1 MKKLLTL
8 ILCLAMVLSVFA
20 GCSSTPATEEG
31 ASSSGE
37 AAQGEAAD
45 SEYKDTLV
53 FAMNTDVQSMD
64 PQIQND
70 TTSEQVVKMLYNT
83 LLKFQDDGTVVGD
96 LAESWSVSED
106 KLTWTF
112 NLKQGVKF
120 HNGKELTS
128 ADVKATFDRALNA
141 EAGGLRTTEI
151 IKMFTSV
158 EAPDPYT
165 VTITTDGPYGP
176 MESLMCNMS
185 LGIMDADYIEQY
197 GLDLGT
203 SAEGENGTGPFKVVS
218 WERDQEIV
226 VERFDDYFGT
236 PAKLQTVVY
245 TIIPEA
251 ASRVIALE
259 TGEVDVI
266 DKPTDEDLARLE
278 ADTENYTVL
287 RKPTISQRLFRFGC
301 NDPIMSN
308 TKVRQ
313 AIVYA
318 IDRQAIIDAL
328 FAGSAYPST
337 APLAPVTFGYSD
349 LGEIEQ
355 DLELAKSLLA
365 EAGYPDGFDTKIIT
379 TERYQNG
386 IELAEIISQQ
396 LAEIGINAE
405 IEVWEWSALS
415 ASWNGVTADEFDQPI
430 FIMGAGP
437 SMRDADGGLRG
448 LYTTSDTVHV
458 RPGRLS
464 GPVYDRHPQQ
474 RLQLRLLLQRGSGC
488 PHRAG
493 YAGDRP
499 AEAGGDLQ
507 GSHGDPVSGRPGRL
521 LALRYVWSGHYLLQG
536 GRRDPEP
543 HFHRYL

>member
-8 ILCLAMVLSVFA
+8 ILCLAMVLTAF

-31 ASSSGE
+31 ASASGD

-83 LLKFQDDGTVVGD
+83 LLKFEDDGTVVGD

-165 VTITTDGPYGP
+165 VTITTDAPYGP

-278 ADTENYTVL
+278 ADTENFTVL

-301 NDPIMSN
+301 NDPIISN

-328 FAGSAYPST
+328 FTGSGYPST

-365 EAGYPDGFDTKIIT
+365 EAGYPDGFDTKIVT

-396 LAEIGINAE
+396 LAQIGINAK

-415 ASWNGVTADEFDQPI
+415 ASWNGITADEFDQPI

-448 LYTTSDTVHV
+448 LYTTSET
-458 RPGRLS
+458 GLN
-464 GPVYDRHPQQ
+464 DRNYGFYSNAEVDALIEQGMQETDQQ
-474 RLQLRLLLQRGSGC
+474 KRVEI
-488 PHRAG
+488 
-493 YAGDRP
+493 YK
-499 AEAGGDLQ
+499 EAMEILYRE
-507 GSHGDPVSGRPGRL
+507 DPVAFWLFDMYG
-521 LALRYVWSGHYLLQG
+521 LAITSSKVEGVTLSPISTITFENATVKK
-536 GRRDPEP
+536 
-543 HFHRYL
+543 

>member
-31 ASSSGE
+31 ASASGE

-151 IKMFTSV
+151 IKMFTAV

-278 ADTENYTVL
+278 ADTENFTVL

-301 NDPIMSN
+301 NDPIISN

-328 FAGSAYPST
+328 FTGSAYPST

-396 LAEIGINAE
+396 LAEIGINAK

-415 ASWNGVTADEFDQPI
+415 ASWNGITADEFDQPI

-448 LYTTSDTVHV
+448 LYTTSET
-458 RPGRLS
+458 GLN
-464 GPVYDRHPQQ
+464 DRNYGFYSNAEVDALIEQGMQETDQQ
-474 RLQLRLLLQRGSGC
+474 KRVEI
-488 PHRAG
+488 
-493 YAGDRP
+493 YK
-499 AEAGGDLQ
+499 EAMEILYRE
-507 GSHGDPVSGRPGRL
+507 DPVAFWLFDMYG
-521 LALRYVWSGHYLLQG
+521 LAITSSKVEGVTLSPISTITFENATVKK
-536 GRRDPEP
+536 
-543 HFHRYL
+543 

>member
-8 ILCLAMVLSVFA
+8 ILCLAMVLTVFA

-31 ASSSGE
+31 ASASGD

-53 FAMNTDVQSMD
+53 YALNTDVQSLD

-83 LLKFQDDGTVVGD
+83 LLKFEDDGTVVGD

-151 IKMFTSV
+151 IKMFTAV

-203 SAEGENGTGPFKVVS
+203 SVEGENGTGPFKVVS

-236 PAKLQTVVY
+236 PAKLKTVVY
-245 TIIPEA
+245 TVIPEA

-266 DKPTDEDLARLE
+266 DKPTNEDLERLE
-278 ADTENYTVL
+278 ADTENFTVL

-301 NDPIMSN
+301 NDPIISN

-337 APLAPVTFGYSD
+337 APLAPVTFGYSN

-365 EAGYPDGFDTKIIT
+365 EAGYPDGFDTKIVT

-415 ASWNGVTADEFDQPI
+415 ASWNGITADEFDQPI

-448 LYTTSDTVHV
+448 LYTTSET
-458 RPGRLS
+458 GLN
-464 GPVYDRHPQQ
+464 DRNYGFYSNAEVDALIEQGMQETDQQ
-474 RLQLRLLLQRGSGC
+474 KRVEI
-488 PHRAG
+488 
-493 YAGDRP
+493 YK
-499 AEAGGDLQ
+499 EAMEILYRE
-507 GSHGDPVSGRPGRL
+507 DPVAFWLFDMYG
-521 LALRYVWSGHYLLQG
+521 LAITSSKVEGVTLSPISTITFENATVKK
-536 GRRDPEP
+536 
-543 HFHRYL
+543 

>member
-8 ILCLAMVLSVFA
+8 ILCLAMVLTVFV

-31 ASSSGE
+31 ASASGD

-53 FAMNTDVQSMD
+53 YALNTDVQSLD

-83 LLKFQDDGTVVGD
+83 LLKFEDDGTVVGD

-151 IKMFTSV
+151 IKMFTAV

-203 SAEGENGTGPFKVVS
+203 SVEGENGTGPFKVVS

-236 PAKLQTVVY
+236 PAKLKTVVY
-245 TIIPEA
+245 TVIPEA

-278 ADTENYTVL
+278 ADTENFTVL

-301 NDPIMSN
+301 NDPIISN

-328 FAGSAYPST
+328 FTGSAYPST

-365 EAGYPDGFDTKIIT
+365 EAGYPDGFDTKIVT

-415 ASWNGVTADEFDQPI
+415 ASWNGITADEFDQPI

-448 LYTTSDTVHV
+448 LYTTSET
-458 RPGRLS
+458 GLN
-464 GPVYDRHPQQ
+464 DRNYGFYSNAEVDALIEQGMQETDQQ
-474 RLQLRLLLQRGSGC
+474 KRVEI
-488 PHRAG
+488 
-493 YAGDRP
+493 YK
-499 AEAGGDLQ
+499 EAMEILYRE
-507 GSHGDPVSGRPGRL
+507 DPVAFWLFDMYG
-521 LALRYVWSGHYLLQG
+521 LAITSSKVEGVTLSPISTITFENATVKK
-536 GRRDPEP
+536 
-543 HFHRYL
+543 

>member
-8 ILCLAMVLSVFA
+8 ILCLAMVLTVFA

-31 ASSSGE
+31 ASASGG

-83 LLKFQDDGTVVGD
+83 LLKFEDDGTVVGD

-106 KLTWTF
+106 KLTLTF

-151 IKMFTSV
+151 IKMFTAV

-165 VTITTDGPYGP
+165 VTITTDAPYGP

-236 PAKLQTVVY
+236 PAKLKTVVY
-245 TIIPEA
+245 TVIPEA

-301 NDPIMSN
+301 NDPIISN

-328 FAGSAYPST
+328 FTGSGYPST

-365 EAGYPDGFDTKIIT
+365 EAGYPDGFDTKIVT

-396 LAEIGINAE
+396 LAEIGINAK

-415 ASWNGVTADEFDQPI
+415 ASWNGITADEFDQPI

-448 LYTTSDTVHV
+448 LYTTSET
-458 RPGRLS
+458 GLN
-464 GPVYDRHPQQ
+464 DRNYGFYSNAEVDALIEQGMQETDQQ
-474 RLQLRLLLQRGSGC
+474 KRVEI
-488 PHRAG
+488 
-493 YAGDRP
+493 YK
-499 AEAGGDLQ
+499 EAMEILYRE
-507 GSHGDPVSGRPGRL
+507 DPVAFWLFDMYG
-521 LALRYVWSGHYLLQG
+521 LAITSSKVEGVTLSPISTITFENATVKK
-536 GRRDPEP
+536 
-543 HFHRYL
+543 

>member
-8 ILCLAMVLSVFA
+8 ILCLAMVLTVFV

-31 ASSSGE
+31 ASASGD

-53 FAMNTDVQSMD
+53 FAMNTDVQSLD

-83 LLKFQDDGTVVGD
+83 LLKFEDDGTVVGD

-151 IKMFTSV
+151 IKMFTAV

-226 VERFDDYFGT
+226 VERFDEYFGT

-278 ADTENYTVL
+278 ADTENFTVL

-301 NDPIMSN
+301 NDPIISN

-328 FAGSAYPST
+328 FTGSAYPST

-415 ASWNGVTADEFDQPI
+415 ASWNGITADEFDQPI

-448 LYTTSDTVHV
+448 LYTTSET
-458 RPGRLS
+458 GLN
-464 GPVYDRHPQQ
+464 DRNYGFYSNAEVDALIEQGMQETDQQ
-474 RLQLRLLLQRGSGC
+474 KRVEI
-488 PHRAG
+488 
-493 YAGDRP
+493 YK
-499 AEAGGDLQ
+499 EAMEILYRE
-507 GSHGDPVSGRPGRL
+507 DPVAFWLFDMYG
-521 LALRYVWSGHYLLQG
+521 LAITSSKVEGVTLSPISTITFENATVKK
-536 GRRDPEP
+536 
-543 HFHRYL
+543 

>member
-1 MKKLLTL
+1 MKKRLTL
-8 ILCLAMVLSVFA
+8 ILCLAMVLTVFV

-31 ASSSGE
+31 ASASGD

-83 LLKFQDDGTVVGD
+83 LLKFEDDGTVVGD

-165 VTITTDGPYGP
+165 VTITTDAPYGP

-278 ADTENYTVL
+278 ADTENFTVL

-301 NDPIMSN
+301 NDPIISN

-328 FAGSAYPST
+328 FTGSGYPST

-415 ASWNGVTADEFDQPI
+415 ASWNGITADEFDQPI

-448 LYTTSDTVHV
+448 LYTTSET
-458 RPGRLS
+458 GLN
-464 GPVYDRHPQQ
+464 DRNYGFYSNAEVDALIEQGMQETDQQ
-474 RLQLRLLLQRGSGC
+474 KRVEI
-488 PHRAG
+488 
-493 YAGDRP
+493 YK
-499 AEAGGDLQ
+499 EAMEILYRE
-507 GSHGDPVSGRPGRL
+507 DPVAFWLFDMYG
-521 LALRYVWSGHYLLQG
+521 LAITSSKVEGVTLSPISTITFENATVKKYA
-536 GRRDPEP
+536 
-543 HFHRYL
+543 

>member
-53 FAMNTDVQSMD
+53 FAMNTDVQSLD

-83 LLKFQDDGTVVGD
+83 LLKFEDDGTVVGD

-151 IKMFTSV
+151 IKMFTAV

-165 VTITTDGPYGP
+165 VTITTDAPYGP

-278 ADTENYTVL
+278 ADTENFTVL

-301 NDPIMSN
+301 NDPIISN

-328 FAGSAYPST
+328 FTGSGYPST

-365 EAGYPDGFDTKIIT
+365 EAGYPDGFDTKIVT

-396 LAEIGINAE
+396 LAEIGINAK

-415 ASWNGVTADEFDQPI
+415 ASWNGITADEFDQPI

-448 LYTTSDTVHV
+448 LYTTSET
-458 RPGRLS
+458 GLN
-464 GPVYDRHPQQ
+464 DRNYGFYSNAEVDALIEQGMQETDQQ
-474 RLQLRLLLQRGSGC
+474 KRVEI
-488 PHRAG
+488 
-493 YAGDRP
+493 YK
-499 AEAGGDLQ
+499 EAMEILYRE
-507 GSHGDPVSGRPGRL
+507 DPVAFWLFDMYG
-521 LALRYVWSGHYLLQG
+521 LAITSSKVEGVTLSPISTITFENATVKK
-536 GRRDPEP
+536 
-543 HFHRYL
+543 

>member
-53 FAMNTDVQSMD
+53 FAMNTDVQSLD

-83 LLKFQDDGTVVGD
+83 LLKFEDDGTVVGD

-151 IKMFTSV
+151 IKMFTAV

-278 ADTENYTVL
+278 ADTENFTVL

-301 NDPIMSN
+301 NDPIISN

-328 FAGSAYPST
+328 FTGSGYPST

-396 LAEIGINAE
+396 LAQIGINAE

-415 ASWNGVTADEFDQPI
+415 ASWNGITADEFDQPI

-448 LYTTSDTVHV
+448 LYTTSET
-458 RPGRLS
+458 GLN
-464 GPVYDRHPQQ
+464 DRNYGFYSNAEVDALIEQGMQETDQQ
-474 RLQLRLLLQRGSGC
+474 KRVEI
-488 PHRAG
+488 
-493 YAGDRP
+493 YK
-499 AEAGGDLQ
+499 EAMEILYRE
-507 GSHGDPVSGRPGRL
+507 DPVAFWLFDMYG
-521 LALRYVWSGHYLLQG
+521 LAITSSKVEGVTLSPISTITFENATVKK
-536 GRRDPEP
+536 
-543 HFHRYL
+543 

>member
-8 ILCLAMVLSVFA
+8 ILCLAMVLTVFA

-31 ASSSGE
+31 ASASGD

-53 FAMNTDVQSMD
+53 YALNTDVQSLD

-70 TTSEQVVKMLYNT
+70 TTSESVVKMLYNT
-83 LLKFQDDGTVVGD
+83 LLKFEDDGTVVGD

-151 IKMFTSV
+151 IKMFTAV

-203 SAEGENGTGPFKVVS
+203 SVEGENGTGPFKVVS

-278 ADTENYTVL
+278 ADTENFTVL

-301 NDPIMSN
+301 NDPIISN

-328 FAGSAYPST
+328 FTGSAYPST
-337 APLAPVTFGYSD
+337 APLAPVTFGYSN

-365 EAGYPDGFDTKIIT
+365 EAGYPDGFDTKIVT

-396 LAEIGINAE
+396 LAEIGINAK

-415 ASWNGVTADEFDQPI
+415 ASWNGITADEFDQPI

-448 LYTTSDTVHV
+448 LYTTSET
-458 RPGRLS
+458 GLN
-464 GPVYDRHPQQ
+464 DRNYGFYSNAEVDALIEQGMQETDQQ
-474 RLQLRLLLQRGSGC
+474 KRVEI
-488 PHRAG
+488 
-493 YAGDRP
+493 YK
-499 AEAGGDLQ
+499 EAMEILYRE
-507 GSHGDPVSGRPGRL
+507 DPVAFWLFDMYG
-521 LALRYVWSGHYLLQG
+521 LAITSSKVEGVTLSPISTITFENATVKK
-536 GRRDPEP
+536 
-543 HFHRYL
+543 

>member
-8 ILCLAMVLSVFA
+8 ILCLAMVLTVFV

-31 ASSSGE
+31 ASASGD

-53 FAMNTDVQSMD
+53 FAMNTDVQSLD

-151 IKMFTSV
+151 IKMFTAV

-278 ADTENYTVL
+278 ADTENFTVL

-301 NDPIMSN
+301 NDPIISN

-328 FAGSAYPST
+328 FTGSAYPST

-365 EAGYPDGFDTKIIT
+365 EAGYPDGFDTKIVT

-396 LAEIGINAE
+396 LAEIGINAK

-415 ASWNGVTADEFDQPI
+415 ASWNGITADEFDQPI

-448 LYTTSDTVHV
+448 LYTTSET
-458 RPGRLS
+458 GLN
-464 GPVYDRHPQQ
+464 DRNYGFYSNAEVDALIEQGMQETDQQ
-474 RLQLRLLLQRGSGC
+474 KRVEI
-488 PHRAG
+488 
-493 YAGDRP
+493 YK
-499 AEAGGDLQ
+499 EAMEILYRE
-507 GSHGDPVSGRPGRL
+507 DPVAFWLFDMYG
-521 LALRYVWSGHYLLQG
+521 LAITSSKVEGVTLSPISTITFENATVKK
-536 GRRDPEP
+536 
-543 HFHRYL
+543 

>member
-8 ILCLAMVLSVFA
+8 ILCLAMVLTVFA

-31 ASSSGE
+31 ASASGD

-83 LLKFQDDGTVVGD
+83 LLKFEDDGTVVGD

-151 IKMFTSV
+151 IKMFTAV

-185 LGIMDADYIEQY
+185 LGIMDADYIEKY

-203 SAEGENGTGPFKVVS
+203 SVEGENGTGPFKVVS

-278 ADTENYTVL
+278 ADTENFTVL

-301 NDPIMSN
+301 NDPIISN

-328 FAGSAYPST
+328 FTGSAYPST
-337 APLAPVTFGYSD
+337 APLAPVTFGYSN

-365 EAGYPDGFDTKIIT
+365 EAGYPDGFDTKIVT

-415 ASWNGVTADEFDQPI
+415 ASWNGITADEFDQPI

-448 LYTTSDTVHV
+448 LYTTSET
-458 RPGRLS
+458 GLN
-464 GPVYDRHPQQ
+464 DRNYGFYSNAEVDALIEQGMQETDQQ
-474 RLQLRLLLQRGSGC
+474 KRVEI
-488 PHRAG
+488 
-493 YAGDRP
+493 YK
-499 AEAGGDLQ
+499 EAMEILYRE
-507 GSHGDPVSGRPGRL
+507 DPVAFWLFDMYG
-521 LALRYVWSGHYLLQG
+521 LAITSSKVEGVTLSPISTITFENATVKK
-536 GRRDPEP
+536 
-543 HFHRYL
+543 

>member
-8 ILCLAMVLSVFA
+8 ILCLAMVLTVFA

-31 ASSSGE
+31 ASASGD

-53 FAMNTDVQSMD
+53 YALNTDVQSLD

-70 TTSEQVVKMLYNT
+70 TTSESVVKMLYNT
-83 LLKFQDDGTVVGD
+83 LLKFEDDGTVVGD

-151 IKMFTSV
+151 IKMFTAV

-203 SAEGENGTGPFKVVS
+203 SVEGENGTGPFKVVS

-245 TIIPEA
+245 TVIPEA

-266 DKPTDEDLARLE
+266 DKPTNEDLERLE
-278 ADTENYTVL
+278 ADTENFTVL

-301 NDPIMSN
+301 NDPIISN

-328 FAGSAYPST
+328 FTGSAYPST
-337 APLAPVTFGYSD
+337 APLAPVTFGYSN

-365 EAGYPDGFDTKIIT
+365 EAGYPDGFDTKIVT

-415 ASWNGVTADEFDQPI
+415 ASWNGITADEFDQPI

-448 LYTTSDTVHV
+448 LYTTSET
-458 RPGRLS
+458 GLN
-464 GPVYDRHPQQ
+464 DRNYGFYSNAEVDALIEQGMQETDQQ
-474 RLQLRLLLQRGSGC
+474 KRVEI
-488 PHRAG
+488 
-493 YAGDRP
+493 YK
-499 AEAGGDLQ
+499 EAMEILYRE
-507 GSHGDPVSGRPGRL
+507 DPVAFWLFDMYG
-521 LALRYVWSGHYLLQG
+521 LAITSSKVEGVTLSPISTITFENATVKK
-536 GRRDPEP
+536 
-543 HFHRYL
+543 

>member
-8 ILCLAMVLSVFA
+8 ILCLAMVLTVFA

-31 ASSSGE
+31 ASASGD

-83 LLKFQDDGTVVGD
+83 LLKFEDDGTVVGD

-151 IKMFTSV
+151 IKMFTAV

-203 SAEGENGTGPFKVVS
+203 SVEGENGTGPFKVVS

-245 TIIPEA
+245 TVIPEA

-266 DKPTDEDLARLE
+266 DKPTNEDLERLE
-278 ADTENYTVL
+278 ADTENFTVL

-301 NDPIMSN
+301 NDPIISN

-328 FAGSAYPST
+328 FTGSAYPST

-365 EAGYPDGFDTKIIT
+365 EAGYPDGFDTKIVT

-415 ASWNGVTADEFDQPI
+415 ASWNGITADEFDQPI

-448 LYTTSDTVHV
+448 LYTTSET
-458 RPGRLS
+458 GLN
-464 GPVYDRHPQQ
+464 DRNYGFYSNAEVDALIEQGMQETDQQ
-474 RLQLRLLLQRGSGC
+474 KRVEI
-488 PHRAG
+488 
-493 YAGDRP
+493 YK
-499 AEAGGDLQ
+499 EAMEILYRE
-507 GSHGDPVSGRPGRL
+507 DPVAFWLFDMYG
-521 LALRYVWSGHYLLQG
+521 LAITSSKVEGVTLSPISTITFENATVKK
-536 GRRDPEP
+536 
-543 HFHRYL
+543 

>member
-8 ILCLAMVLSVFA
+8 ILCLAMVLTVIA

-31 ASSSGE
+31 ASASGD

-83 LLKFQDDGTVVGD
+83 LLKFEDDGTVVGD

-278 ADTENYTVL
+278 ADTENFTVL

-301 NDPIMSN
+301 NDPIISN

-328 FAGSAYPST
+328 FTGSAYPST
-337 APLAPVTFGYSD
+337 APLAPVTFGYSN

-365 EAGYPDGFDTKIIT
+365 EAGYPDGFDTKIVT

-415 ASWNGVTADEFDQPI
+415 ASWNGITADEFDQPI

-448 LYTTSDTVHV
+448 LYTTSET
-458 RPGRLS
+458 GLN
-464 GPVYDRHPQQ
+464 DRNYGFYSNAEVDALIEQGMQETDQQ
-474 RLQLRLLLQRGSGC
+474 KRVEI
-488 PHRAG
+488 
-493 YAGDRP
+493 YK
-499 AEAGGDLQ
+499 EAMEILYRE
-507 GSHGDPVSGRPGRL
+507 DPVAFWLFDMYG
-521 LALRYVWSGHYLLQG
+521 LAITSSKVEGVTLSPISTITFENATVKK
-536 GRRDPEP
+536 
-543 HFHRYL
+543 

>member
-8 ILCLAMVLSVFA
+8 ILCLAMVLTVFV

-31 ASSSGE
+31 ASASGD

-151 IKMFTSV
+151 IKMFTAV

-185 LGIMDADYIEQY
+185 LGIMDADYIEKY

-203 SAEGENGTGPFKVVS
+203 SVEGENGTGPFKVVS

-278 ADTENYTVL
+278 ADTENFTVL

-301 NDPIMSN
+301 NDPIISN

-328 FAGSAYPST
+328 FTGSAYPST

-396 LAEIGINAE
+396 LAEIGINAK

-415 ASWNGVTADEFDQPI
+415 ASWNGITADEFDQPI

-448 LYTTSDTVHV
+448 LYTTSET
-458 RPGRLS
+458 GLN
-464 GPVYDRHPQQ
+464 DRNYGFYSNAEVDALIEQGMQETDQQ
-474 RLQLRLLLQRGSGC
+474 KRVEI
-488 PHRAG
+488 
-493 YAGDRP
+493 YK
-499 AEAGGDLQ
+499 EAMEILYRE
-507 GSHGDPVSGRPGRL
+507 DPVAFWLFDMYG
-521 LALRYVWSGHYLLQG
+521 LAITSSKVEGVTLSPISTITFENATVKK
-536 GRRDPEP
+536 
-543 HFHRYL
+543 

>member
-8 ILCLAMVLSVFA
+8 ILCLAMVLTAF

-31 ASSSGE
+31 ASASGD

-53 FAMNTDVQSMD
+53 FAMNTDVQSLD

-83 LLKFQDDGTVVGD
+83 LLKFEDDGTVVGD

-165 VTITTDGPYGP
+165 VTITTDAPYGP

-278 ADTENYTVL
+278 ADTENFTVL

-301 NDPIMSN
+301 NDPIISN

-328 FAGSAYPST
+328 FTGSGYPST

-396 LAEIGINAE
+396 LAQIGINAE

-415 ASWNGVTADEFDQPI
+415 ASWNGITADEFDQPI

-448 LYTTSDTVHV
+448 LYTTSET
-458 RPGRLS
+458 GLN
-464 GPVYDRHPQQ
+464 DRNYGFYSNAEVDALIEQGMQETDQQ
-474 RLQLRLLLQRGSGC
+474 KRVEI
-488 PHRAG
+488 
-493 YAGDRP
+493 YK
-499 AEAGGDLQ
+499 EAMEILYRE
-507 GSHGDPVSGRPGRL
+507 DPVAFWLFDMYG
-521 LALRYVWSGHYLLQG
+521 LAITSSKVEGVTLSPISTITFENATVKK
-536 GRRDPEP
+536 
-543 HFHRYL
+543 

>member
-8 ILCLAMVLSVFA
+8 ILCLAMVLTVFA

-31 ASSSGE
+31 ASASGD

-53 FAMNTDVQSMD
+53 YALNTDVQSLD

-83 LLKFQDDGTVVGD
+83 LLKFEDDGTVVGD

-151 IKMFTSV
+151 IKMFTAV

-203 SAEGENGTGPFKVVS
+203 SVEGENGTGPFKVVS

-236 PAKLQTVVY
+236 PAKLKTVVY
-245 TIIPEA
+245 TVIPEA
-251 ASRVIALE
+251 GSRVIALE

-266 DKPTDEDLARLE
+266 DKPTNEDLERLE
-278 ADTENYTVL
+278 ADTENFTVL

-301 NDPIMSN
+301 NDPIISN

-328 FAGSAYPST
+328 FTGSAYPST

-365 EAGYPDGFDTKIIT
+365 EAGYPDGFDTKIVT

-415 ASWNGVTADEFDQPI
+415 ASWNGITADEFDQPI

-448 LYTTSDTVHV
+448 LYTTSET
-458 RPGRLS
+458 GLN
-464 GPVYDRHPQQ
+464 DRNYGFYSNAEVDALIEQGMQETDQQ
-474 RLQLRLLLQRGSGC
+474 KRVEI
-488 PHRAG
+488 
-493 YAGDRP
+493 YK
-499 AEAGGDLQ
+499 EAMEILYRE
-507 GSHGDPVSGRPGRL
+507 DPVAFWLFDMYG
-521 LALRYVWSGHYLLQG
+521 LAITSSKVEGVTLSPISTITFENATVKK
-536 GRRDPEP
+536 
-543 HFHRYL
+543 

>member
-8 ILCLAMVLSVFA
+8 ILCLAMVLTVFA

-31 ASSSGE
+31 ASASGE

-83 LLKFQDDGTVVGD
+83 LLKFEDDGTVVGD

-151 IKMFTSV
+151 IKMFTAV

-185 LGIMDADYIEQY
+185 LGIMDADYIEKY

-203 SAEGENGTGPFKVVS
+203 SVEGENGTGPFKVVS

-278 ADTENYTVL
+278 ADTENFTVL

-301 NDPIMSN
+301 NDPIISN

-328 FAGSAYPST
+328 FTGSAYPST
-337 APLAPVTFGYSD
+337 APLAPVTFGYSN

-365 EAGYPDGFDTKIIT
+365 EAGYPDGFDTKIVT

-415 ASWNGVTADEFDQPI
+415 ASWNGITADEFDQPI

-448 LYTTSDTVHV
+448 LYTTSET
-458 RPGRLS
+458 GLN
-464 GPVYDRHPQQ
+464 DRNYGFYSNAEVDSLIEQGMQETDQQ
-474 RLQLRLLLQRGSGC
+474 KRVEI
-488 PHRAG
+488 
-493 YAGDRP
+493 YK
-499 AEAGGDLQ
+499 EAMEILYRE
-507 GSHGDPVSGRPGRL
+507 DPVAFWLFDMYG
-521 LALRYVWSGHYLLQG
+521 LAITSSKVEGVTLSPISTITFENATVKK
-536 GRRDPEP
+536 
-543 HFHRYL
+543 

>member
-8 ILCLAMVLSVFA
+8 ILCLAMVLTVFA

-31 ASSSGE
+31 ASASGD

-53 FAMNTDVQSMD
+53 FAMNTDVQSLD

-83 LLKFQDDGTVVGD
+83 LLKFEDDGTVVGD

-165 VTITTDGPYGP
+165 VTITTDAPYGP

-226 VERFDDYFGT
+226 VERFDEYFDT

-278 ADTENYTVL
+278 ADTENFTVL

-301 NDPIMSN
+301 NDPIISN

-328 FAGSAYPST
+328 FTGSGYPST

-365 EAGYPDGFDTKIIT
+365 EAGYPDGFDTKIVT

-415 ASWNGVTADEFDQPI
+415 ASWNGITADEFDQPI

-448 LYTTSDTVHV
+448 LYTTSET
-458 RPGRLS
+458 GLN
-464 GPVYDRHPQQ
+464 DRNYGFYSNAEVDALIEQGMQETDQQ
-474 RLQLRLLLQRGSGC
+474 KRVEI
-488 PHRAG
+488 
-493 YAGDRP
+493 YK
-499 AEAGGDLQ
+499 EAMEILYRE
-507 GSHGDPVSGRPGRL
+507 DPVAFWLFDMYG
-521 LALRYVWSGHYLLQG
+521 LAITSSKVEGVTLSPISTITFENATVKK
-536 GRRDPEP
+536 
-543 HFHRYL
+543 

>member
-8 ILCLAMVLSVFA
+8 ILCLAMVLTVFA

-31 ASSSGE
+31 ASASGD

-53 FAMNTDVQSMD
+53 YALNTDVQSLD

-83 LLKFQDDGTVVGD
+83 LLKFEDDGTVVGD

-151 IKMFTSV
+151 IKMFTAV

-203 SAEGENGTGPFKVVS
+203 SVEGENGTGPFKVVS

-245 TIIPEA
+245 TVIPEA

-266 DKPTDEDLARLE
+266 DKPTNEDLERLE

-301 NDPIMSN
+301 NDPIISN

-328 FAGSAYPST
+328 FTGSAYPST

-415 ASWNGVTADEFDQPI
+415 ASWNGITADEFDQPI

-448 LYTTSDTVHV
+448 LYTTSET
-458 RPGRLS
+458 GLN
-464 GPVYDRHPQQ
+464 DRNYGFYSNAEVDALIEQGMQETDQQ
-474 RLQLRLLLQRGSGC
+474 KRVEI
-488 PHRAG
+488 
-493 YAGDRP
+493 YK
-499 AEAGGDLQ
+499 EAMEILYRE
-507 GSHGDPVSGRPGRL
+507 DPVAFWLFDMYG
-521 LALRYVWSGHYLLQG
+521 LAITSSKVEGVTLSPISTITFENATVKK
-536 GRRDPEP
+536 
-543 HFHRYL
+543 

>member
-8 ILCLAMVLSVFA
+8 ILCLAMVLTVFV

-31 ASSSGE
+31 ASVSGD

-53 FAMNTDVQSMD
+53 FAMNTDVQSLD

-151 IKMFTSV
+151 IKMFTAV

-245 TIIPEA
+245 TVIPEA

-278 ADTENYTVL
+278 ADTENFTVL

-301 NDPIMSN
+301 NDPIISN

-328 FAGSAYPST
+328 FTGSAYPST

-365 EAGYPDGFDTKIIT
+365 EAGYPDGFDTKIVT

-415 ASWNGVTADEFDQPI
+415 ASWNGITADEFDQPI

-448 LYTTSDTVHV
+448 LYTTSET
-458 RPGRLS
+458 GLN
-464 GPVYDRHPQQ
+464 DRNYGFYSNAEVDALIEQGMQETDQQ
-474 RLQLRLLLQRGSGC
+474 KRVEI
-488 PHRAG
+488 
-493 YAGDRP
+493 YK
-499 AEAGGDLQ
+499 EAMEILYRE
-507 GSHGDPVSGRPGRL
+507 DPVAFWLFDMYG
-521 LALRYVWSGHYLLQG
+521 LAITSSKVEGVTLSPISTITFENATVKK
-536 GRRDPEP
+536 
-543 HFHRYL
+543 

>member
-8 ILCLAMVLSVFA
+8 ILCLAMVLTVFA

-31 ASSSGE
+31 ASASGD

-53 FAMNTDVQSMD
+53 FAMNTDVQSLD

-151 IKMFTSV
+151 IKMFTAV

-278 ADTENYTVL
+278 ADTENFTVL

-301 NDPIMSN
+301 NDPIISN

-328 FAGSAYPST
+328 FTGSAYPST

-365 EAGYPDGFDTKIIT
+365 EAGYPDGFDTKIVT

-396 LAEIGINAE
+396 LAEIGINAK

-415 ASWNGVTADEFDQPI
+415 ASWNGITADEFDQPI

-448 LYTTSDTVHV
+448 LYTTSET
-458 RPGRLS
+458 GLN
-464 GPVYDRHPQQ
+464 DRNYGFYSNAEVDALIEQGMQETDQQ
-474 RLQLRLLLQRGSGC
+474 KRVEI
-488 PHRAG
+488 
-493 YAGDRP
+493 YK
-499 AEAGGDLQ
+499 EAMEILYRE
-507 GSHGDPVSGRPGRL
+507 DPVAFWLFDMYG
-521 LALRYVWSGHYLLQG
+521 LAITSSKVEGVTLSPISTITFENATVKK
-536 GRRDPEP
+536 
-543 HFHRYL
+543 

>member
-8 ILCLAMVLSVFA
+8 ILCLAMVLTVFV

-31 ASSSGE
+31 ASASGD

-53 FAMNTDVQSMD
+53 YALNTDVQSMD

-83 LLKFQDDGTVVGD
+83 LLKFEDDGTVVGD

-165 VTITTDGPYGP
+165 VTITTDAPYGP

-185 LGIMDADYIEQY
+185 LGIMDADYVEQY

-203 SAEGENGTGPFKVVS
+203 SVEGENGTGPFKVVS

-245 TIIPEA
+245 TVIPEA

-266 DKPTDEDLARLE
+266 DKPTNEDLERLE
-278 ADTENYTVL
+278 ADTENFTVL

-301 NDPIMSN
+301 NDPIISN

-328 FAGSAYPST
+328 FTGSAYPST
-337 APLAPVTFGYSD
+337 APLAPVTFGYSN

-365 EAGYPDGFDTKIIT
+365 EAGYPDGFDTKIVT

-415 ASWNGVTADEFDQPI
+415 ASWNGITADEFDQPI

-448 LYTTSDTVHV
+448 LYTTSET
-458 RPGRLS
+458 GLN
-464 GPVYDRHPQQ
+464 DRNYGFYSNAEVDALIEQGMQETDQQ
-474 RLQLRLLLQRGSGC
+474 KRVEI
-488 PHRAG
+488 
-493 YAGDRP
+493 YK
-499 AEAGGDLQ
+499 EAMEILYRE
-507 GSHGDPVSGRPGRL
+507 DPVAFWLFDMYG
-521 LALRYVWSGHYLLQG
+521 LAITSSKVEGVTLSPISTITFENATVKK
-536 GRRDPEP
+536 
-543 HFHRYL
+543 

>member
-8 ILCLAMVLSVFA
+8 ILCLAMVLTVFA

-31 ASSSGE
+31 ASASGD

-53 FAMNTDVQSMD
+53 YALNTDVQSLD

-83 LLKFQDDGTVVGD
+83 LLKFEDDGTVVGD

-151 IKMFTSV
+151 IKMFTAV

-203 SAEGENGTGPFKVVS
+203 SVEGENGTGPFKVVS

-236 PAKLQTVVY
+236 PAKLKTVVY

-278 ADTENYTVL
+278 ADTENFTVL

-301 NDPIMSN
+301 NDPIISN

-328 FAGSAYPST
+328 FTGSAYPST

-396 LAEIGINAE
+396 LAEIGINAK

-415 ASWNGVTADEFDQPI
+415 ASWNGITADEFDQPI

-448 LYTTSDTVHV
+448 LYTTSET
-458 RPGRLS
+458 GLN
-464 GPVYDRHPQQ
+464 DRNYGFYSNAEVDALIEQGMQETDQQ
-474 RLQLRLLLQRGSGC
+474 KRVEI
-488 PHRAG
+488 
-493 YAGDRP
+493 YK
-499 AEAGGDLQ
+499 EAMEILYRE
-507 GSHGDPVSGRPGRL
+507 DPVAFWLFDMYG
-521 LALRYVWSGHYLLQG
+521 LAITSSKVEGVTLSPISTITFENATVKK
-536 GRRDPEP
+536 
-543 HFHRYL
+543 

>member
-8 ILCLAMVLSVFA
+8 ILCLAMVLTVFA

-31 ASSSGE
+31 ASASGE

-83 LLKFQDDGTVVGD
+83 LLKFEDDGTVVGD

-165 VTITTDGPYGP
+165 VTITTDAPYGP

-278 ADTENYTVL
+278 ADTENFTVL

-301 NDPIMSN
+301 NDPIISN

-328 FAGSAYPST
+328 FTGSGYPST

-415 ASWNGVTADEFDQPI
+415 ASWNGITADEFDQPI

-448 LYTTSDTVHV
+448 LYTTSET
-458 RPGRLS
+458 GLN
-464 GPVYDRHPQQ
+464 DRNYGFYSNAEVDALIEQGMQETDQQ
-474 RLQLRLLLQRGSGC
+474 KRVEI
-488 PHRAG
+488 
-493 YAGDRP
+493 YK
-499 AEAGGDLQ
+499 EAMEILYRE
-507 GSHGDPVSGRPGRL
+507 DPVAFWLFDMYG
-521 LALRYVWSGHYLLQG
+521 LAITSSKVEGVTLSPISTITFENATVKK
-536 GRRDPEP
+536 
-543 HFHRYL
+543 

>member
-8 ILCLAMVLSVFA
+8 ILCLAMVLTVFA

-31 ASSSGE
+31 ASASGD

-53 FAMNTDVQSMD
+53 FAMNTDVQSLD

-151 IKMFTSV
+151 IKMFTAV

-165 VTITTDGPYGP
+165 VTITTDAPYGP

-278 ADTENYTVL
+278 ADTENFTVL

-301 NDPIMSN
+301 NDPIISN

-328 FAGSAYPST
+328 FTGSAYPST

-365 EAGYPDGFDTKIIT
+365 EAGYPDGFDTKIVT

-415 ASWNGVTADEFDQPI
+415 ASWNGITADEFDQPI

-448 LYTTSDTVHV
+448 LYTTSET
-458 RPGRLS
+458 GLN
-464 GPVYDRHPQQ
+464 DRNYGFYSNAEVDALIEQGMQETDQQ
-474 RLQLRLLLQRGSGC
+474 KRVEI
-488 PHRAG
+488 
-493 YAGDRP
+493 YK
-499 AEAGGDLQ
+499 EAMEILYRE
-507 GSHGDPVSGRPGRL
+507 DPVAFWLFDMYG
-521 LALRYVWSGHYLLQG
+521 LAITSSKVEGVTLSPISTITFENATVKK
-536 GRRDPEP
+536 
-543 HFHRYL
+543 

>member
-8 ILCLAMVLSVFA
+8 ILCLAMVLTVFA

-31 ASSSGE
+31 ASASGD

-53 FAMNTDVQSMD
+53 YALNTDVQSLD

-83 LLKFQDDGTVVGD
+83 LLKFEDDGTVVGD

-151 IKMFTSV
+151 IKMFTAV

-203 SAEGENGTGPFKVVS
+203 SVEGENGTGPFKVVS

-236 PAKLQTVVY
+236 PAKLKTVVY
-245 TIIPEA
+245 TVIPEA

-266 DKPTDEDLARLE
+266 DKPTNEDLERLE

-301 NDPIMSN
+301 NDPIISN

-328 FAGSAYPST
+328 FTGSAYPST
-337 APLAPVTFGYSD
+337 APLAPVTFGYSN

-365 EAGYPDGFDTKIIT
+365 EAGYPDGFDTKIVT

-415 ASWNGVTADEFDQPI
+415 ASWNGITADEFDQPI

-448 LYTTSDTVHV
+448 LYTTSET
-458 RPGRLS
+458 GLN
-464 GPVYDRHPQQ
+464 DRNYGFYSNAEVDALIEQGMQETDQQ
-474 RLQLRLLLQRGSGC
+474 KRVEI
-488 PHRAG
+488 
-493 YAGDRP
+493 YK
-499 AEAGGDLQ
+499 EAMEILYRE
-507 GSHGDPVSGRPGRL
+507 DPVAFWLFDMYG
-521 LALRYVWSGHYLLQG
+521 LAITSSKVEGVTLSPISTITFENATVKK
-536 GRRDPEP
+536 
-543 HFHRYL
+543 

>member
-53 FAMNTDVQSMD
+53 YALNTDVQSLD

-83 LLKFQDDGTVVGD
+83 LLKFEDDGTVVGD

-151 IKMFTSV
+151 IKMFTAV

-203 SAEGENGTGPFKVVS
+203 SVEGENGTGPFKVVS

-236 PAKLQTVVY
+236 PAKLKTVVY
-245 TIIPEA
+245 TVIPEA

-278 ADTENYTVL
+278 ADTENFTVL

-301 NDPIMSN
+301 NDPIISN

-328 FAGSAYPST
+328 FTGSAYPST

-365 EAGYPDGFDTKIIT
+365 EAGYPDGFDTKIVT

-396 LAEIGINAE
+396 LAEIGINAK

-415 ASWNGVTADEFDQPI
+415 ASWNGITADEFDQPI

-448 LYTTSDTVHV
+448 LYTTSET
-458 RPGRLS
+458 GLN
-464 GPVYDRHPQQ
+464 DRNYGFYSNAEVDALIEQGMQETDQQ
-474 RLQLRLLLQRGSGC
+474 KRVEI
-488 PHRAG
+488 
-493 YAGDRP
+493 YK
-499 AEAGGDLQ
+499 EAMEILYRE
-507 GSHGDPVSGRPGRL
+507 DPVAFWLFDMYG
-521 LALRYVWSGHYLLQG
+521 LAITSSKVEGVTLSPISTITFENATVKK
-536 GRRDPEP
+536 
-543 HFHRYL
+543 

>member
-8 ILCLAMVLSVFA
+8 ILCLAMVLTVFA

-31 ASSSGE
+31 ASASGD

-53 FAMNTDVQSMD
+53 YALNTDVQSLD

-83 LLKFQDDGTVVGD
+83 LLKFEDDGTVVGD

-151 IKMFTSV
+151 IKMFTAV

-278 ADTENYTVL
+278 ADTENFTVL

-301 NDPIMSN
+301 NDPIISN

-328 FAGSAYPST
+328 FTGSAYPST

-365 EAGYPDGFDTKIIT
+365 EAGYPDGFDTKIVT

-415 ASWNGVTADEFDQPI
+415 ASWNGITADEFDQPI

-448 LYTTSDTVHV
+448 LYTTSET
-458 RPGRLS
+458 GLN
-464 GPVYDRHPQQ
+464 DRNYGFYSNAEVDALIEQGMQETDQQ
-474 RLQLRLLLQRGSGC
+474 KRVEI
-488 PHRAG
+488 
-493 YAGDRP
+493 YK
-499 AEAGGDLQ
+499 EAMEILYRE
-507 GSHGDPVSGRPGRL
+507 DPVAFWLFDMYG
-521 LALRYVWSGHYLLQG
+521 LAITSSKVEGVTLSPISTITFENATVKK
-536 GRRDPEP
+536 
-543 HFHRYL
+543 

>member
-8 ILCLAMVLSVFA
+8 ILCLAMVLTVFA

-31 ASSSGE
+31 ASASGD

-83 LLKFQDDGTVVGD
+83 LLKFEDDGTVVGD

-165 VTITTDGPYGP
+165 VTITTDAPYGP

-278 ADTENYTVL
+278 ADTENFTVL

-301 NDPIMSN
+301 NDPIISN

-328 FAGSAYPST
+328 FTGSGYPST
-337 APLAPVTFGYSD
+337 APLAPVTFGYSN

-365 EAGYPDGFDTKIIT
+365 EAGYPDGFDTKIVT

-415 ASWNGVTADEFDQPI
+415 ASWNGITADEFDQPI

-448 LYTTSDTVHV
+448 LYTTSET
-458 RPGRLS
+458 GLN
-464 GPVYDRHPQQ
+464 DRNYGFYSNAEVDALIEQGMQETDQQ
-474 RLQLRLLLQRGSGC
+474 KRVEI
-488 PHRAG
+488 
-493 YAGDRP
+493 YK
-499 AEAGGDLQ
+499 EAMEILYRE
-507 GSHGDPVSGRPGRL
+507 DPVAFWLFDMYG
-521 LALRYVWSGHYLLQG
+521 LAITSSKVEGVTLSPISTITFENATVKK
-536 GRRDPEP
+536 
-543 HFHRYL
+543 

>member
-8 ILCLAMVLSVFA
+8 ILCLAMVLTVFA

-31 ASSSGE
+31 ASASGD

-53 FAMNTDVQSMD
+53 YALNTDVQSLD

-83 LLKFQDDGTVVGD
+83 LLKFEDDGTVVGD

-151 IKMFTSV
+151 IKMFTAV

-203 SAEGENGTGPFKVVS
+203 SVEGENGTGPFKVVS

-278 ADTENYTVL
+278 ADTENFTVL

-301 NDPIMSN
+301 NDPIISN

-328 FAGSAYPST
+328 FTGSAYPST

-365 EAGYPDGFDTKIIT
+365 EAGYPDGFDTKIVT

-396 LAEIGINAE
+396 LAEIGINAK

-415 ASWNGVTADEFDQPI
+415 ASWNGITADEFDQPI

-448 LYTTSDTVHV
+448 LYTTSET
-458 RPGRLS
+458 GLN
-464 GPVYDRHPQQ
+464 DRNYGFYSNAEVDALIEQGMQETDQQ
-474 RLQLRLLLQRGSGC
+474 KRVEI
-488 PHRAG
+488 
-493 YAGDRP
+493 YK
-499 AEAGGDLQ
+499 EAMEILYRE
-507 GSHGDPVSGRPGRL
+507 DPVAFWLFDMYG
-521 LALRYVWSGHYLLQG
+521 LAITSSKVEGVTLSPISTITFENATVKK
-536 GRRDPEP
+536 
-543 HFHRYL
+543 

>member
-8 ILCLAMVLSVFA
+8 ILCLAMVLTVFV

-31 ASSSGE
+31 ASVSGD

-53 FAMNTDVQSMD
+53 FAMNTDVQSLD

-151 IKMFTSV
+151 IKMFTAV

-185 LGIMDADYIEQY
+185 LGIMDADYIEKY

-203 SAEGENGTGPFKVVS
+203 SVEGENGTGPFKVVS

-245 TIIPEA
+245 TVIPEA

-301 NDPIMSN
+301 NDPIISN

-328 FAGSAYPST
+328 FTGSGYPST

-365 EAGYPDGFDTKIIT
+365 EAGYPDGFDTKIVT

-396 LAEIGINAE
+396 LAEIGINAK

-415 ASWNGVTADEFDQPI
+415 ASWNGITADEFDQPI

-448 LYTTSDTVHV
+448 LYTTSET
-458 RPGRLS
+458 GLN
-464 GPVYDRHPQQ
+464 DRNYGFYSNAEVDALIEQGMQETDQQ
-474 RLQLRLLLQRGSGC
+474 KRVEI
-488 PHRAG
+488 
-493 YAGDRP
+493 YK
-499 AEAGGDLQ
+499 EAMEILYRE
-507 GSHGDPVSGRPGRL
+507 DPVAFWLFDMYG
-521 LALRYVWSGHYLLQG
+521 LAITSSKVEGVTLSPISTITFENATVKK
-536 GRRDPEP
+536 
-543 HFHRYL
+543 

>member
-31 ASSSGE
+31 ASASGD

-53 FAMNTDVQSMD
+53 YALNTDVQSLD

-83 LLKFQDDGTVVGD
+83 LLKFEDDGTVVGD

-151 IKMFTSV
+151 IKMFTAV

-203 SAEGENGTGPFKVVS
+203 SVEGENGTGPFKVVS

-245 TIIPEA
+245 TVIPEA

-266 DKPTDEDLARLE
+266 DKPTNEDLERLE
-278 ADTENYTVL
+278 ADTENFTVL

-301 NDPIMSN
+301 NDPIISN

-328 FAGSAYPST
+328 FTGSAYPST
-337 APLAPVTFGYSD
+337 APLAPVTFGYSN

-365 EAGYPDGFDTKIIT
+365 EAGYPDGFDTKIVT

-415 ASWNGVTADEFDQPI
+415 ASWNGITADEFDQPI

-448 LYTTSDTVHV
+448 LYTTSET
-458 RPGRLS
+458 GLN
-464 GPVYDRHPQQ
+464 DRNYGFYSNAEVDALIEQGMQETDQQ
-474 RLQLRLLLQRGSGC
+474 KRVEI
-488 PHRAG
+488 
-493 YAGDRP
+493 YK
-499 AEAGGDLQ
+499 EAMEILYRE
-507 GSHGDPVSGRPGRL
+507 DPVAFWLFDMYG
-521 LALRYVWSGHYLLQG
+521 LAITSSKVEGVTLSPISTITFENATVKK
-536 GRRDPEP
+536 
-543 HFHRYL
+543 

>member
-8 ILCLAMVLSVFA
+8 ILCLAMVLTVFV

-31 ASSSGE
+31 ASASGD

-53 FAMNTDVQSMD
+53 YALNTDVQSLD

-83 LLKFQDDGTVVGD
+83 LLKFEDDGTVVGD

-151 IKMFTSV
+151 IKMFTAV

-278 ADTENYTVL
+278 ADTENFTVL

-301 NDPIMSN
+301 NDPIISN

-328 FAGSAYPST
+328 FTGSAYPST
-337 APLAPVTFGYSD
+337 APLAPVTFGYSN

-365 EAGYPDGFDTKIIT
+365 EAGYPDGFDTKIVT

-415 ASWNGVTADEFDQPI
+415 ASWNGITADEFDQPI

-448 LYTTSDTVHV
+448 LYTTSET
-458 RPGRLS
+458 GLN
-464 GPVYDRHPQQ
+464 DRNYGFYSNAEVDALIEQGMQETDQQ
-474 RLQLRLLLQRGSGC
+474 KRVEI
-488 PHRAG
+488 
-493 YAGDRP
+493 YK
-499 AEAGGDLQ
+499 EAMEILYRE
-507 GSHGDPVSGRPGRL
+507 DPVAFWLFDMYG
-521 LALRYVWSGHYLLQG
+521 LAITSSKVEGVTLSPISTITFENATVKK
-536 GRRDPEP
+536 
-543 HFHRYL
+543 

>member
-8 ILCLAMVLSVFA
+8 ILCLAMVLTVFA

-31 ASSSGE
+31 ASASGE

-53 FAMNTDVQSMD
+53 FAMNTDVQSLD

-226 VERFDDYFGT
+226 VERFDEYFDT

-278 ADTENYTVL
+278 ADTENFTVL

-301 NDPIMSN
+301 NDPIISN

-328 FAGSAYPST
+328 FTGSGYPST

-415 ASWNGVTADEFDQPI
+415 ASWNGITADEFDQPI

-448 LYTTSDTVHV
+448 LYTTSET
-458 RPGRLS
+458 GLN
-464 GPVYDRHPQQ
+464 DRNYGFYSNAEVDALIEQGMQETDQQ
-474 RLQLRLLLQRGSGC
+474 KRVEI
-488 PHRAG
+488 
-493 YAGDRP
+493 YK
-499 AEAGGDLQ
+499 EAMEILYRE
-507 GSHGDPVSGRPGRL
+507 DPVAFWLFDMYG
-521 LALRYVWSGHYLLQG
+521 LAITSSKVEGVTLSPISTITFENATVKK
-536 GRRDPEP
+536 
-543 HFHRYL
+543 

>member
-8 ILCLAMVLSVFA
+8 ILCLAMVLTVFV

-31 ASSSGE
+31 ASASGD

-53 FAMNTDVQSMD
+53 FAMNTDVQSLD

-151 IKMFTSV
+151 IKMFTAV

-236 PAKLQTVVY
+236 PAKLKTVVY

-278 ADTENYTVL
+278 ADTENFTVL

-301 NDPIMSN
+301 NDPIISN

-328 FAGSAYPST
+328 FTGSAYPST

-365 EAGYPDGFDTKIIT
+365 EAGYPDGFDTKIVT

-396 LAEIGINAE
+396 LAEIGINAK

-415 ASWNGVTADEFDQPI
+415 ASWNGITADEFDQPI

-448 LYTTSDTVHV
+448 LYTTSDT
-458 RPGRLS
+458 GLN
-464 GPVYDRHPQQ
+464 DRNYGFYSNAEVDALIEQGMQETDQQ
-474 RLQLRLLLQRGSGC
+474 KRVEI
-488 PHRAG
+488 
-493 YAGDRP
+493 YK
-499 AEAGGDLQ
+499 EAMEILYRE
-507 GSHGDPVSGRPGRL
+507 DPVAFWLFDMYG
-521 LALRYVWSGHYLLQG
+521 LAITSSKVEGVTLSPISTITFENATVKK
-536 GRRDPEP
+536 
-543 HFHRYL
+543 